1 MRTKPISGARDLLA
15 QIYPD
20 LSPDAC
26 LVLTVNNPALMPG
39 GGKPVPLSRHLV
51 HDEEGRHRFLLVGRV
66 TFGREYVFYCE
77 A

>member
-1 MRTKPISGARDLLA
+1 MNPQPIREARSLLA

-39 GGKPVPLSRHLV
+39 GGKPVPLNYHLAQ
-51 HDEEGRHRFLLVGRV
+51 DEDGQRVLLAGRV
-66 TFGREYVFYCE
+66 TFGGKEYVFYCE

>member
-1 MRTKPISGARDLLA
+1 MKPQPIREARSLLA

-26 LVLTVNNPALMPG
+26 IMLTVNNPALLPG
-39 GGKPVPLSRHLV
+39 GGADVPLVRHTV
-51 HDEEGRHRFLLVGRV
+51 RDDSGRERSLLVGRV
-66 TFGREYVFYCE
+66 TFGREYVFYRE